1 MPWRGEVIERAL
13 AVALGGGLLSVMLKL
28 GKQAPVHDRMYQ
40 DG

>member
-28 GKQAPVHDRMYQ
+28 GTQAP
-40 DG
+40 DGRCGV